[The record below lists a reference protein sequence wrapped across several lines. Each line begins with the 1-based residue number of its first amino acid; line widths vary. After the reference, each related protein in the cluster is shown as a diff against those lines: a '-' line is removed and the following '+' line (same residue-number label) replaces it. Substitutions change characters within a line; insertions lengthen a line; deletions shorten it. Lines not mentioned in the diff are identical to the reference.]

1 MNLGLRHDEVKLAD
15 HNSEWDIV
23 AAQTIEQLW
32 GVFGSAA
39 IDIQHYGSTSIKTIK
54 AKPELAIAVGIKS
67 FDVLDKLLPRLEEIG
82 ISKTENQST
91 PDIVLCCVTVEKES
105 GIHTQMVTIQEF
117 GSVSW
122 QNNVN
127 FRNYMNDFPQKAA
140 EYENLKISLA
150 ERYPNDRKAYKNGKI
165 AYFEKIF
172 IEARKYYESYSPKA
186 ESRGI

>member
-1 MNLGLRHDEVKLAD
+1 MILGLRPNEVKLAD
-15 HNSEWDIV
+15 HNPEWDKI
-23 AAQTIEQLW
+23 AAQTIERLW

-67 FDVLDKLLPRLEEIG
+67 FDVLDELLPRLEEIG

-91 PDIVLCCVTVEKES
+91 PDIVLCSITAEQES
-105 GIHTQMVTIQEF
+105 GVHTQMVTIQEF

-122 QNNVN
+122 QDDIN
-127 FRNYMNDFPQKAA
+127 FRNYMNDFPQKAV

-150 ERYPNDRKAYKNGKI
+150 EQYANDRKAYKNGKI
-165 AYFEKIF
+165 AFFDKIF
-172 IEARKYYESYSPKA
+172 IEARKYYE
-186 ESRGI
+186 I